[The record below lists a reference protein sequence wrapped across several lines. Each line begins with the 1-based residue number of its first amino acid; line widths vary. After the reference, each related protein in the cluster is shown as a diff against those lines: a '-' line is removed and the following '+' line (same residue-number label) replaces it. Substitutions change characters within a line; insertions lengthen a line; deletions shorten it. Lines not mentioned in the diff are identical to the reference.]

1 MLQWKDAVMS
11 GERHQDFRREADH
24 DRLVLE
30 ARMAQPARASLFAR
44 AWAALRPQP
53 ATPRAPQMK
62 HAGLKA

>member
-1 MLQWKDAVMS
+1 MMQWRDAVMS

-30 ARMAQPARASLFAR
+30 ARMAPPARANLFAHIC
-44 AWAALRPQP
+44 AALRPPQAAP
-53 ATPRAPQMK
+53 QAPQMK